1 MKVSIKNNVLTIT
14 TGINAEAAKNQD
26 TTLTDEK
33 GNVIYKVFTALEGN
47 PDISAT
53 GIVCNN
59 IVDGELAVT
68 MLLPV
73 HRPDDYIKRAFGK
86 ELITAKKY
94 LPAIAE
100 RVAANEAELEAIV
113 AVIEE

>member
-1 MKVSIKNNVLTIT
+1 MKVSIKNNVLTIA

-33 GNVIYKVFTALEGN
+33 GNVIYKVFTALAGN
-47 PDISAT
+47 PDISTT

-73 HRPDDYIKRAFGK
+73 HRPDDYIKRAFGR
-86 ELITAKKY
+86 ELIAAKKY

-100 RVAANEAELEAIV
+100 KVATNEAALDAIV
-113 AVIEE
+113 SEIEE